1 MILENVLGA
10 IGRTPIV
17 RLRRV
22 VPEGCAE
29 VVAKLE
35 FFSPG
40 GSIKDRA
47 ALSMI
52 DDAEARGVLRPG
64 DTIVE
69 ASAGNT
75 GVGLAV
81 VCAVRGYRC
90 IIVLPD
96 TVSMDKRS
104 VLDALGAETVLT
116 RADVEP
122 SHPEGYI
129 GKAES
134 LARKLGAFCPDQFE
148 NPANSTTHYRTTGEE
163 ILSDCGG
170 ELDAFV
176 ACVGSGGTLGG
187 ITRLLRERAPHVRIV
202 GAVPERSE
210 CKGPHGHTLVEGIVE
225 DLTPC
230 MCQGVAPDMILKVSD
245 RDALGMTLR
254 LARQEAI
261 LAGGSAGVAVHAAI
275 EVARELGPG
284 KRVVA
289 ILADTGRNYLSTY
302 FNRVWRGEHGL
313 S

>member
-10 IGRTPIV
+10 IGRTPMV

-22 VPEGCAE
+22 VPGGCAE

-52 DDAEARGVLRPG
+52 DDAEARGLLAPG
-64 DTIVE
+64 ATIVE

-75 GVGLAV
+75 GVGLAI

-90 IIVLPD
+90 VIVLPE

-104 VLDALGAETVLT
+104 VLEALGAETVLT
-116 RADVEP
+116 RPDVEP

-134 LARKLGAFCPDQFE
+134 LARDLGAFCPDQFE
-148 NPANSTTHYRTTGEE
+148 NPANSTSHYRTTGEE
-163 ILSDCGG
+163 ILADCGG

-187 ITRLLRERAPHVRIV
+187 ISRLLRERVPHVRIV
-202 GAVPERSE
+202 GAVPERSG
-210 CKGPHGHTLVEGIVE
+210 CKGDYGHTLVEGIVE

-230 MCQGVAPDMILKVSD
+230 KCQGVAPDMILKVSD

-275 EVARELGPG
+275 QVARELGPG

-302 FNRVWRGEHGL
+302 FNRVWREEHGL
-313 S
+313 